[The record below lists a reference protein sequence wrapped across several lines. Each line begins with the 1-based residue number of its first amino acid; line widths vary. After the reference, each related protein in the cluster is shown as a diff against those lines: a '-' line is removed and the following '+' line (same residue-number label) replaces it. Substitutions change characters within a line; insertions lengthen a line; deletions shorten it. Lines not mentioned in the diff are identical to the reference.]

1 MKHPRSLFLR
11 TVAGLALSW
20 ALSPP
25 VAVAAPGSASAP
37 AAAAPAALQF
47 RVTPTMLKAA
57 LARDGSL
64 GNALAFF
71 VRQGVA
77 LSPADGVRQGRLVFV
92 PRPAAALAAF
102 IDDPSRPF
110 PEVAGSATPTLASGA
125 VYRLEPAPGGGRRL
139 MVGLDD
145 AVQAAAQPEVTPT
158 RWFELSVAEGAQ
170 ALTLL
175 AWRPLTAP

>member
-1 MKHPRSLFLR
+1 MKYPRSLFPM
-11 TVAGLALSW
+11 TVAGLALSS

-25 VAVAAPGSASAP
+25 L
-37 AAAAPAALQF
+37 AAAAPDAASAPPAAGATLQF
-47 RVTPTMLKAA
+47 RVTATMLKAA

-145 AVQAAAQPEVTPT
+145 AVQAASQPEVTPT
-158 RWFELSVAEGAQ
+158 RWFELGVAEGPE